1 MPELPEVETVKRTLE
16 KNYLNRTIIYS
27 EVLLPRMIL
36 SPLDEFITNTK
47 NTKIISIAR
56 KGKFLIFNLSNN
68 FSFISH
74 LRMEGKYILRK
85 ENDNIISHTRV
96 IFHLD
101 NDEKLC
107 YDDSRSFGIM
117 KMAPTKEIYNL
128 KELSSLGPEP
138 FDITD
143 PRYLYNKLKNKS
155 IEIKASL
162 LDQTIM
168 TGLGNIYVDEVLF
181 KSKINPYRKSSSIT
195 LEECKTI
202 LQHSK
207 DTLNFAISLGG
218 STVSSYHPEKGVDGR
233 FQNQLMAYGR
243 EGKKCVFCSSTM
255 LKDKLH
261 GRGTTYCPK
270 CQNVC
275 ISIGITGKIASGKS
289 TLLTYIKEKGYK
301 IFSCDDEVKNLYK
314 QDKIITRL
322 KEIFGNDVIT
332 KEGNVSYGYIKNI
345 ISLSDDKKKEL
356 EKFIHPLIKE
366 KIIKFIKENKEEKFV
381 FVEVPLMFETRFN
394 LLFDYIIGITCS
406 KETQINHLR
415 SRNSFNIDQDL
426 LLNSSTRFDKNA
438 HKCDFLIN
446 NDYSKEQFYHDFDTI
461 LSNMLLK

>member
-36 SPLDEFITNTK
+36 SPLDEFIINTK

-143 PRYLYNKLKNKS
+143 ERYLYNKLKNKS
-155 IEIKASL
+155 IS
-162 LDQTIM
+162 
-168 TGLGNIYVDEVLF
+168 
-181 KSKINPYRKSSSIT
+181 
-195 LEECKTI
+195 
-202 LQHSK
+202 
-207 DTLNFAISLGG
+207 
-218 STVSSYHPEKGVDGR
+218 
-233 FQNQLMAYGR
+233 
-243 EGKKCVFCSSTM
+243 
-255 LKDKLH
+255 
-261 GRGTTYCPK
+261 
-270 CQNVC
+270 
-275 ISIGITGKIASGKS
+275 
-289 TLLTYIKEKGYK
+289 
-301 IFSCDDEVKNLYK
+301 
-314 QDKIITRL
+314 
-322 KEIFGNDVIT
+322 
-332 KEGNVSYGYIKNI
+332 
-345 ISLSDDKKKEL
+345 
-356 EKFIHPLIKE
+356 
-366 KIIKFIKENKEEKFV
+366 
-381 FVEVPLMFETRFN
+381 
-394 LLFDYIIGITCS
+394 
-406 KETQINHLR
+406 
-415 SRNSFNIDQDL
+415 
-426 LLNSSTRFDKNA
+426 
-438 HKCDFLIN
+438 
-446 NDYSKEQFYHDFDTI
+446 
-461 LSNMLLK
+461 